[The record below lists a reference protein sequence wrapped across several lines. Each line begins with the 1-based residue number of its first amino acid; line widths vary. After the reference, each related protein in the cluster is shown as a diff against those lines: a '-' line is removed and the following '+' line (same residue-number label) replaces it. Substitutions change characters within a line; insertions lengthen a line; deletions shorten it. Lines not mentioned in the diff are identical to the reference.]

1 MPPKEE
7 PKFNCH
13 DGVPDHEAWVEWEEQ
28 LLTHGGKADEQG
40 SSIADCILDV
50 HRGSAGNPHV
60 GTPAQLAKSQ
70 ALERALKKEA
80 FSYMLLHMGC
90 ADQRKAVFTQF
101 FNRGGTPDVRGA
113 FLYLESAL
121 DVPQAT
127 VDEEKH
133 ELDWI
138 NFSIVEDVGYQEST
152 VKDSVLPT
160 SGVQAVPA
168 INRLGPCAVG
178 SCEFSGLD
186 VWTGARAPSWGH

>member
-152 VKDSVLPT
+152 VKDSVLQLRLLNVKRCRMPKT
-160 SGVQAVPA
+160 PPA
-168 INRLGPCAVG
+168 LN
-178 SCEFSGLD
+178 
-186 VWTGARAPSWGH
+186 APPPPRWPK